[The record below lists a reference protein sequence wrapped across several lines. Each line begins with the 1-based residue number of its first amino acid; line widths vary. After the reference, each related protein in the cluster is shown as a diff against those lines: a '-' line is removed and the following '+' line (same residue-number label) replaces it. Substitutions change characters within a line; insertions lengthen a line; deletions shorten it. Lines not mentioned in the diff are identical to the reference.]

1 MSPGEGVGAERD
13 DRERFE
19 ELLQDLSVR
28 FISLPP
34 EEVITQI
41 HEAQRL
47 VCECLN
53 LDFCT
58 LWLTPPGHPETMV
71 LDHYYLPKV
80 LPPGFP
86 GVPPPMS
93 ARELYPWA
101 LAKILRREAIVV
113 ARVDEAPPEAAQEQA
128 RWRHFGWKSLV
139 TIPLYVGGGP
149 VFGALS
155 FHTAWEEREWD
166 GALMRRLRIVADI
179 FASTLTRMRTDAA
192 LREAE
197 ARYRGIFE
205 GAIEGIF
212 RTTPQGRITVVNPAL
227 AAMLGYGSPEE
238 ALRDVSDVA
247 HQVWADPEERSRVAR
262 LLEERGVLRDY
273 ECQFRRRDGSFL
285 WVSIDC
291 RVARQRDGSA
301 DFFEG
306 FVGDIGPRKR
316 AEQEI
321 EERLRFET
329 FISEM
334 SARFVRLPPEAVD
347 GEIERA
353 LQGLLAFFQCD
364 RCGLV
369 AEGAEPGV
377 VRVTHGAY
385 ADGVKRVPYDIDLA
399 ANFPW
404 CYDRL
409 FREAQPFVM
418 EKVSDLPEEAEVDRR
433 SFGASGTKST
443 LDIPI
448 LAGQR
453 VFNVILI
460 NCMAGERKW
469 PAAYIP
475 RLRLVGEIFAGAL
488 EQARIERALRESEER
503 LRLAAKAAEFGAY
516 DYDLVTGVGV
526 YSPEFLALYGLPPG
540 AELAV
545 DADRVPRAIHPE
557 DRPLFL
563 SRIRASSDPKGDG
576 LLDLEFRIGRPDGQ
590 ERWLRVRGR
599 TTFAGEGA
607 ARRPVRANGI
617 LQDITDRKSA
627 ELETQR
633 SRSELTHLSRVA
645 MLGELSGSLAHELNQ
660 PLAAILSNAQAA
672 QRYLVATPPNLDEV
686 REILG
691 DIVEDDQR
699 AGEVIRRLRMLLKKG
714 EVSHQ
719 PLNLNEVVQDVLK
732 MIRSDLVNHGI
743 TLRSQFAAALPP
755 VTGDRVQLQQVML
768 NLIMNANEAMALA
781 PAPER
786 ILFVKTQTTGAEGAR
801 VSVSDSGTGMPR
813 DIVDNIFHPF
823 FTTKATG
830 MGMGL
835 KVCRTIITAHGGEL
849 HGENNPDRGAT
860 FFFTLPAAGGGQG
873 EVR

>member
-1 MSPGEGVGAERD
+1 MSPGEGVGPERD
-13 DRERFE
+13 DGQKFE
-19 ELLQDLSVR
+19 ELLQSLSVT
-28 FISLPP
+28 FLTLPP
-34 EEVITQI
+34 VEVLTQI

-53 LDFCT
+53 LDFSS
-58 LWLTPPGHPETMV
+58 LWLAPPGHPETMV
-71 LDHYYLPKV
+71 LDHCYLPKV

-86 GVPPPMS
+86 GVPPSMS
-93 ARELYPWA
+93 AQNLYPWA
-101 LAKILRREAIVV
+101 LAKILRRETIVV

-139 TIPLYVGGGP
+139 TLPLYVGGGP

-166 GALMRRLRIVADI
+166 GALMRRLQIVADI
-179 FASTLTRMRTDAA
+179 FASTLTRMRTEGA

-205 GAIEGIF
+205 GAIEGVF
-212 RTTPQGRITVVNPAL
+212 RTTPEGRVTVANPAL
-227 AAMLGYGSPEE
+227 AVMLGYDFREV
-238 ALRDVSDVA
+238 ALGEVSDVA
-247 HQVWADPEERSRVAR
+247 QQVWADPDERSRFVKQ
-262 LLEERGVLRDY
+262 LEDLGFVRDY
-273 ECQFRRRDGSFL
+273 ECQFRKRDGSLL

-291 RVARQRDGSA
+291 RVVRQPDGSA
-301 DFFEG
+301 GFFEG

-316 AEQEI
+316 AEQEL

-329 FISEM
+329 FISEV
-334 SARFVRLPPEAVD
+334 SARFVTVPPEAVD

-353 LQGLLAFFQCD
+353 LQGLLVFFHCE

-385 ADGVKRVPYDIDLA
+385 ADGVKRVPYEFDLA
-399 ANFPW
+399 AHFPW
-404 CYDRL
+404 CYDLL
-409 FREAQPFVM
+409 FRKAQPLVM
-418 EKVSDLPEEAEVDRR
+418 EKVSDLPPEAEADRR

-448 LAGQR
+448 LSGQR

-460 NCMAGERKW
+460 NSVAAEREW

-503 LRLAAKAAEFGAY
+503 LRLAAHAAEFGAY
-516 DYDLVTGVGV
+516 DYDLVTGAGV

-540 AELAV
+540 AELAM
-545 DADRVPRAIHPE
+545 DADLVPRAIHPE

-563 SRIRASSDPKGDG
+563 CRIRASSAPGGDG
-576 LLDLEFRIGRPDGQ
+576 LLDLEFRICRPDGQ

-599 TTFAGEGA
+599 TTFAGEGP

-617 LQDITDRKSA
+617 IQDISDRKSA

-672 QRYLVATPPNLDEV
+672 QRFLVAAPPNLDEV
-686 REILG
+686 RDILG

-714 EVSHQ
+714 EVSHL

-743 TLRSQFAAALPP
+743 TLRTQFASVLPV
-755 VTGDRVQLQQVML
+755 VTGDRVQLQQVLL

-781 PAPER
+781 PPPER
-786 ILFVKTQTTGAEGAR
+786 ILLVKTQATGAEGAC

-813 DIVDNIFHPF
+813 EVADNIFHPF

-860 FFFTLPAAGGGQG
+860 FSFTLPAAGGGQG